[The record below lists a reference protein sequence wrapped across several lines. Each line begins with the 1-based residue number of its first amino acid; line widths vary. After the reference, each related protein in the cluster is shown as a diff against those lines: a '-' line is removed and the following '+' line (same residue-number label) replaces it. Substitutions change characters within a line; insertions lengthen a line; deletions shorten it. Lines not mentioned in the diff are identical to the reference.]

1 MGQIRVGTS
10 GWRYASWR
18 GDFYPRGLVQ
28 RRELEYLA
36 SRISSVELNG
46 SFYSLQRPSTYARI
60 ATDTPDDFV
69 VAVKG
74 SRYITHLRQ
83 LRDVEVPLANF
94 LASGLLALGP
104 KLGPLLWQLPPT
116 LAYDEMVA
124 RAFLGLLPRT
134 TDELANLARLHD
146 DRLAPGQVVLT
157 PAVRRPVC
165 HALEVRHPSWLAE
178 PALELL
184 RAYDVGLV
192 VADSPGRWPYSE
204 VRTSSLRYV
213 RLHGHSELYASGY
226 SSRSLDNWATR
237 CRLWAA
243 EGDDVFVYF
252 DNDARGRAP
261 HDAAALLRRLAPAG
275 AQADSA

>member
-10 GWRYASWR
+10 GWRYTGWR

-36 SRISSVELNG
+36 ARTSSVELNG

-60 ATDTPDDFV
+60 AAETPDDYV

-74 SRYITHLRQ
+74 SRFITHLKQ
-83 LRDVEVPLANF
+83 LREVEVPLANF

-104 KLGPLLWQLPPT
+104 KLGPILWQLPPT
-116 LAYDEMVA
+116 LAYDELLA
-124 RAFLGLLPRT
+124 RSFFGLLPRT
-134 TDELANLARLHD
+134 TSELAHLASLHD
-146 DRLAPGQVVLT
+146 DRLADDRVVLT
-157 PAVRRPVC
+157 APVSWPVS
-165 HALEVRHPSWLAE
+165 HALEVRHPSWLSE
-178 PALELL
+178 PALDLL

-204 VRTSSLRYV
+204 ERTSSLRYV

-226 SSRSLDNWATR
+226 SADALDAWATR

-261 HDAAALLRRLAPAG
+261 HDAVGLLRRLEPVG
-275 AQADSA
+275 ARASSA

>member
-1 MGQIRVGTS
+1 MGEIRVGTS
-10 GWRYASWR
+10 GWRYTSWR

-28 RRELEYLA
+28 RRELEHLA
-36 SRISSVELNG
+36 SRMSSVELNG

-60 ATDTPDDFV
+60 VAETPDDFV

-74 SRYITHLRQ
+74 SRYITHLKQ

-116 LAYDEMVA
+116 LAYDELVA
-124 RAFLGLLPRT
+124 RAFFGLLPRT
-134 TDELANLARLHD
+134 TYELAHLAKLHD
-146 DRLAPGQVVLT
+146 DRLAPDQVVLK
-157 PAVRRPVC
+157 PLVRRPVR
-165 HALEVRHPSWLAE
+165 HALEVRHESWLTE

-204 VRTSSLRYV
+204 ERTSSLRYV

-226 SSRSLDNWATR
+226 SSRSLDTWATR
-237 CRLWAA
+237 SRLWAA

-261 HDAAALLRRLAPAG
+261 HDAVGLLQRLAPVG
-275 AQADSA
+275 VEADSA